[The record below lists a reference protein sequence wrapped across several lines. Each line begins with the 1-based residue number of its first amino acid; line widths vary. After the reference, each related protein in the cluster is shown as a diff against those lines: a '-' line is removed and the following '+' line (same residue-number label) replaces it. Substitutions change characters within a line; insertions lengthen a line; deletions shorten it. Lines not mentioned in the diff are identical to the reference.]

1 VRYTAAVVHLTE
13 ETLTDFESRL
23 GHRFGDRSIA
33 IRALTHKSYFHETR
47 ESSPG
52 DNETYEFLGDAVLG
66 FVIGDALFRRFPE
79 LDEGALSKIK
89 AFMVSAPA
97 LAAKA
102 RISGLG
108 EMLLLGVG
116 EEKSGGRRK
125 DSLLANVFEAVVA
138 AVYLDGGIEAARD
151 LILRTFAT
159 DLERID
165 SRDLLFQD
173 YKTAL
178 QEIAQARGLPL
189 PEYRVV
195 DEYGPDHEKRFV
207 VEVGFDAEISAKG
220 EGSSKKEAQ
229 QQAAKE
235 ALRLCESRLAASSH
249 GE

>member
-1 VRYTAAVVHLTE
+1 VRYTAAVVHLTDE
-13 ETLTDFESRL
+13 ILNDFEQRI
-23 GHRFGDRSIA
+23 GHRFADRSLA
-33 IRALTHKSYFHETR
+33 IRALTHKSYFHESR
-47 ESSPG
+47 ETSPG
-52 DNETYEFLGDAVLG
+52 DNETFEFLGDAVLG
-66 FVIGDALFRRFPE
+66 FVIGDALFRRFPA

-102 RISGLG
+102 RLVGMG

-125 DSLLANVFEAVVA
+125 DSLLANVYEAVVA
-138 AVYLDGGIEAARD
+138 AVYIDAGIEAARD
-151 LILRTFAT
+151 LILRTFAI
-159 DLERID
+159 DLDQID

-178 QEIAQARGLPL
+178 QEIAQARGLSL

-195 DEYGPDHEKRFV
+195 DEIGPDHEKRFV
-207 VEVGFDAEISAKG
+207 VEVVFDPETTARG
-220 EGSSKKEAQ
+220 EGTSKKEAQ

-235 ALRLCESRLAASSH
+235 ALRLCEQRLAPTR